1 MSFSTHKQESF
12 LKIPFLMVHYIK
24 FVLYLGL
31 CFSAQIQFVAKVM
44 NNVRMEVYNNGFV
57 WKKRMS
63 RVPGGW
69 NQTMGSIIPYFSL
82 LVWYFKVTWAGK
94 VPQYCRNC
102 KRFTRAQ
109 GNTTVKL
116 LTARVLMWHHAGFM
130 SDFGLCAMNHVRLLS
145 KNDLHNVG
153 RTTTVLCI
161 HVWKTHLW
169 SMLNYLF
176 CVYPSPAK
184 HKFCIFRSSVYAFI

>member
-1 MSFSTHKQESF
+1 MKRTAA
-12 LKIPFLMVHYIK
+12 KI
-24 FVLYLGL
+24 FVVRWWNFAKNKNFWRADCSGPEWRHRQNKLLADCFKTLADGPKTGL
-31 CFSAQIQFVAKVM
+31 LAARAIS
-44 NNVRMEVYNNGFV
+44 N
-57 WKKRMS
+57 
-63 RVPGGW
+63 
-69 NQTMGSIIPYFSL
+69 
-82 LVWYFKVTWAGK
+82 FKVTWAGE

-116 LTARVLMWHHAGFM
+116 LIARVLMWPHVGFM
-130 SDFGLCAMNHVRLLS
+130 SDFDWCAMNHVRLLS
-145 KNDLHNVG
+145 KNNLHNLG

-169 SMLNYLF
+169 SMLNYFF

-184 HKFCIFRSSVYAFI
+184 HKFCIFRSSVYAFIKF